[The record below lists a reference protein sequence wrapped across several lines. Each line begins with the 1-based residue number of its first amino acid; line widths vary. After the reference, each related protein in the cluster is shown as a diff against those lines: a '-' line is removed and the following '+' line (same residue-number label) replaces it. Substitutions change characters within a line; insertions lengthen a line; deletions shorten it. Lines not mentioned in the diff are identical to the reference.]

1 MSDPRIDRIAAR
13 WSAAQT
19 VARVTVDDLLADL
32 PDDTYTNVVPLFPD
46 WATGEQVAV
55 GAVRQFDSNL
65 YRVVQAHTTQADWT
79 PPTVPALWTPVSQ
92 TEGPTV
98 DPWVQPT
105 GANPYMRGDRVLWT
119 DGLVYESTI
128 DNNVWSPASYPP
140 GWVVAS

>member
-46 WATGEQVAV
+46 WTTGEQVAV
-55 GAVRQFDSNL
+55 GAVRQFDGAM

-105 GANPYMRGDRVLWT
+105 GSQDAYGVGDRVTFEGQTW
-119 DGLVYESTI
+119 ESTAA
-128 DNNVWSPASYPP
+128 NNVWAPSAYPQ
-140 GWVVAS
+140 GWKVV

>member
-32 PDDTYTNVVPLFPD
+32 PDDTYTNVVALFPD
-46 WATGEQVAV
+46 WTVGETVAV

-65 YRVVQAHTTQADWT
+65 WRVVQAHTTQADWT
-79 PPTVPALWTPVSQ
+79 PPTVPALWAAVRQ

-105 GANPYMRGDRVLWT
+105 GSSDAYGVGDRVTFEGQTW
-119 DGLVYESTI
+119 ESTI
-128 DNNVWSPASYPP
+128 ANNVWSPSGYPA
-140 GWVVAS
+140 GWVVV

>member
-32 PDDTYTNVVPLFPD
+32 PDDTYTNVVALFPD
-46 WATGEQVAV
+46 WTTGEQVAV

-79 PPTVPALWTPVSQ
+79 PPSVPALWTAVSQ

-105 GANPYMRGDRVLWT
+105 GSSDAYQVGDRVT
-119 DGLVYESTI
+119 FEGQTYESTI
-128 DNNVWSPASYPP
+128 ANNVWSPAAYPQ
-140 GWVVAS
+140 GWTVV

>member
-32 PDDTYTNVVPLFPD
+32 PDDTYTNVVALFPD
-46 WATGEQVAV
+46 WTTGEQVAV
-55 GAVRQFDSNL
+55 GAVRQFDGNL
-65 YRVVQAHTTQADWT
+65 WRVVQAHTTQADWT
-79 PPTVPALWTPVSQ
+79 PPTVPALWTAERQ

-105 GANPYMRGDRVLWT
+105 GSSDAYGVGDRVTFEGQTW
-119 DGLVYESTI
+119 ESTAA
-128 DNNVWSPASYPP
+128 NNVWSPGVF
-140 GWVVAS
+140 GWVVV

>member
-46 WATGEQVAV
+46 WTTGEQVAV

-105 GANPYMRGDRVLWT
+105 GAQDAYGVGDRVT
-119 DGLVYESTI
+119 FNGQTYESTAA
-128 DNNVWSPASYPP
+128 NNVWSPAAYPQ
-140 GWVVAS
+140 GWVVV